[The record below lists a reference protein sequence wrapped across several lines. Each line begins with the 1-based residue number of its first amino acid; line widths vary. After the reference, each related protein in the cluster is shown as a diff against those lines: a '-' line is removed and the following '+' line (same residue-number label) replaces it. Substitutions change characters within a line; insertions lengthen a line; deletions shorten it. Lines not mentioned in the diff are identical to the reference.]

1 MTPHQKAVNA
11 INARLERLQANLT
24 DATTETARQLLFQAL
39 VVSVGLA
46 EALNDYIT
54 GVGEYA
60 KRRHAAVKQ
69 ANEALAAEHV
79 GLLATGRELLEKL
92 KAEPTDRALRKQIEG
107 VQQKM
112 AAIQKS
118 LRRGANALR
127 RELAPGLAL
136 IDELAVVVRRLA
148 EADQRDTLQRGL
160 KAVIGHVRPLYAAQ
174 FGAAAKDLVNAA
186 AWEQAAVAEV
196 DRATD
201 FTDAYARAGYQATLA
216 LEWLALSVAEP
227 PPHTPAEATERATA
241 AVTRRLKAVAARFTA
256 T

>member
-24 DATTETARQLLFQAL
+24 EATAETARQLLFQAL
-39 VVSVGLA
+39 VVSVGVA

-54 GVGEYA
+54 GVGEFA

-69 ANEALAAEHV
+69 ANEALAVEHA
-79 GLLATGRELLEKL
+79 GLLAGGRELLEKL
-92 KAEPTDRALRKQIEG
+92 KTEPADRALRKQIEG

-112 AAIQKS
+112 TAIQKT

-136 IDELAVVVRRLA
+136 IDELAVDVRRLA
-148 EADQRDTLQRGL
+148 ESDQRDTLKRVL
-160 KAVIGHVRPLYAAQ
+160 KAVIGHVRPLYAVQ
-174 FGAAAKDLVNAA
+174 LGAAAKEIVDAPR
-186 AWEQAAVAEV
+186 WEQAAVTEV
-196 DRATD
+196 DHAAD

-216 LEWLALSVAEP
+216 LEWLALALAEAP
-227 PPHTPAEATERATA
+227 PPTAAEATQRATE
-241 AVTRRLKAVAARFTA
+241 AVTQRLKAVAARFTA